1 MAAPTFNFKNGSSFT
16 KFRPVENQS
25 PDVNAYIREN
35 NESDQPIQ
43 IGVYNNGDS
52 SRPLFV
58 VSKTYCGLYYDGA
71 SGEWAYRLYDW
82 DTLKK
87 TYGAVWRNT
96 SKLTECYATTNPSS
110 DQMLQLWFESPDFGK
125 NGLIVTDT
133 RFSLFDA
140 TNQKTVWTVPTLA
153 FPIGA
158 YYIGYANKNPGSYIG
173 GQWVSKGSIVIP
185 GTTPGCSLPLNLLL
199 YQRQA

>member
-16 KFRPVENQS
+16 KFRPVENLS
-25 PDVNAYIREN
+25 PDTNAYIREN
-35 NESDQPIQ
+35 NESNQPIQ
-43 IGVYNNGDS
+43 IGVYNSGDS

-58 VSKTYCGLYYDGA
+58 IAKTYCGLYDAA
-71 SGEWAYRLYDW
+71 SGAYNYQLYDW

-87 TYGAVWRNT
+87 NYGAVYRNT
-96 SKLTECYATTNPSS
+96 SRLTDCYMTANPGSN
-110 DQMLQLWFESPDFGK
+110 QMFQLWFKSSDSGF
-125 NGLIVTDT
+125 NGLIVSDT
-133 RFSLFDA
+133 SFSLFDA
-140 TNQKTVWTVPTLA
+140 DNQKSVWTVPKLV

-158 YYIGYANKNPGSYIG
+158 YHIGYANKNPGSYIG

>member
-16 KFRPVENQS
+16 KFRPVENLS

-52 SRPLFV
+52 SRPLFI
-58 VSKTYCGLYYDGA
+58 VSKTYCGLYDAA
-71 SGEWAYRLYDW
+71 SDVWEYRLYDW
-82 DTLKK
+82 DTLKGK
-87 TYGAVWRNT
+87 YGAVYRNT
-96 SKLTECYATTNPSS
+96 SRLTDCYATTNPSS
-110 DQMLQLWFESPDFGK
+110 DQMLQLWFDSLDFGK
-125 NGLIVTDT
+125 NGLIVSTD
-133 RFSLFDA
+133 RFNLFDA
-140 TNQKTVWTVPTLA
+140 NNQKTVWTVPTLA

-158 YYIGYANKNPGSYIG
+158 YHIGYANQNPGSYIG
-173 GQWVSKGSIVIP
+173 GQWVSKGSIVTP
-185 GTTPGCSLPLNLLL
+185 GTTPGCSLNLNLIL